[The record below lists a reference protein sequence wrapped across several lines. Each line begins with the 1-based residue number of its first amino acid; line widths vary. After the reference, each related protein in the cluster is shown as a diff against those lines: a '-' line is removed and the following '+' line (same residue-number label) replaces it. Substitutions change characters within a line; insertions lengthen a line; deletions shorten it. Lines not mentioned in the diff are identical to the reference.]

1 MFTGRESWFTR
12 DGWARAL
19 LSNSGSDLKKQL
31 DKFSRQTSPLLV
43 VPKDPG
49 LRETHWTEPRMIA
62 EVAFTEWT
70 SDGSI
75 RHPSFQGLR
84 EDKNPKDVVR
94 EQPAAG
100 LGKSKNRSKRSG

>member
-1 MFTGRESWFTR
+1 MIS
-12 DGWARAL
+12 
-19 LSNSGSDLKKQL
+19 
-31 DKFSRQTSPLLV
+31 
-43 VPKDPG
+43 
-49 LRETHWTEPRMIA
+49 LREPAVPVSLRFGRSDPKMIA

-100 LGKSKNRSKRSG
+100 RGKAKNRSKRSR